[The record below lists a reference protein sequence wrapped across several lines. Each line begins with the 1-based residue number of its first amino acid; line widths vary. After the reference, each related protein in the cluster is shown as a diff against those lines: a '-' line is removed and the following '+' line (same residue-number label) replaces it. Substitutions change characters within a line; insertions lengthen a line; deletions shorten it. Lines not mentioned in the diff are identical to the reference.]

1 MDTEQEN
8 VFWDTIDIFDKQG
21 LLPLPTQRE
30 DRINSRRTLEQLENC
45 CHT

>member
-21 LLPLPTQRE
+21 LLPFIMIIGSWAE
-30 DRINSRRTLEQLENC
+30 YIYSSYFC
-45 CHT
+45 MI